1 MKKILVVLM
10 LLMPLLASAQSY
22 FTVESNGIKHTY
34 PLEGTTITITDSQDD
49 SDVPTEEA
57 IKKYIAGKW
66 QAVHI
71 SGWAD
76 EISGFH
82 KVDRDITEDEDEYA
96 ERILFNNDG
105 TAISWYYSTEDK
117 EWQAEPSC
125 KYEILGNKLVT
136 YIEDYKSVASILSID
151 SNTLVVEFETVE
163 ETEYRT
169 KVTYKKISN

>member
-1 MKKILVVLM
+1 MLM
-10 LLMPLLASAQSY
+10 MPLLASAQSR
-22 FTVESNGIKHTY
+22 FTVEFNGIKHTY
-34 PLEGTTITITDSQDD
+34 PLEGTTITITDSQND

-57 IKKYIAGKW
+57 IKKYIVGKW

-96 ERILFNNDG
+96 ERILFYNDG
-105 TAISWYYSTEDK
+105 TAIGWYYSTEDK
-117 EWQAEPSC
+117 EWVAETNR
-125 KYEILGNKLVT
+125 KYEISGNKLIT
-136 YIEDYKSVASILSID
+136 YIEDYRNVASILSID
-151 SNTLVVEFETVE
+151 SNTLVVELETVE
-163 ETEYRT
+163 GTEYRT